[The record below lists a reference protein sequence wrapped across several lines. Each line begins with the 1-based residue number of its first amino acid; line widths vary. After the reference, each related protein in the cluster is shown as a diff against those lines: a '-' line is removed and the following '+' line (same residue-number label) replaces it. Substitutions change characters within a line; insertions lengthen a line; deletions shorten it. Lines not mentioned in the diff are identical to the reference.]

1 MLRLPAV
8 AGKFYPANPKELS
21 SLIAQFTEK
30 NSALEPLHVRACLV
44 PHAGYVYSGMVAG
57 AVFSS
62 IVLPQK
68 MLLLGVRH
76 YPHGASLAILSEG
89 SWRTP
94 LGDAAIDSSFAQRLR
109 AACPALHEDAVAH
122 SQEHSLEVQLPFLQQ
137 LDPGFSFVPV
147 VLGTIRFDQLVE
159 VGEAIARV
167 LRDNREEIL
176 VVTSSDMNHYEDD
189 ASTRRKDRKAIDAM
203 LQLDAKGLYQ
213 TCFEEEISMCGLG
226 PAVAMLTA
234 MNRLGAKKA
243 DLVRYATSGDVSG
256 DRDAVVGYAGMTFA

>member
-1 MLRLPAV
+1 MLRSPAV
-8 AGKFYPANPKELS
+8 AGKFYPGNPRELS
-21 SLIAQFTEK
+21 SLIAQFTQK
-30 NSALEPLHVRACLV
+30 NLAVEPVHVRACLV

-62 IVLPQK
+62 IFLPK
-68 MLLLGVRH
+68 KILLLGVRH
-76 YPHGASLAILSEG
+76 YPRGAALAILSEG

-94 LGDAAIDSSFAQRLR
+94 LGDAAIDSSLAQRLR
-109 AACPALHEDAVAH
+109 AACPALREDTVAH

-137 LDPGFSFVPV
+137 LDAGFSFVPV

-159 VGEAIARV
+159 VGEGIARV
-167 LRDNREEIL
+167 LSEDKEEIL

-189 ASTRRKDRKAIDAM
+189 ATTRRKDHKAIDAM

-213 TCFEEEISMCGLG
+213 VCRDEEISMCGLG

-234 MNRLGAKKA
+234 MQRLGAKKA
-243 DLVRYATSGDVSG
+243 NLVRYGTSGDIMG